1 MLCDYTTWLSKLEN
15 ELLGFVG
22 DCKGL
27 VWGFID
33 YVEHTNRRLSLIS
46 LASQMT
52 TSSIKD

>member
-33 YVEHTNRRLSLIS
+33 YMEHTNRRLSLIS